1 MHARCLGRSRSR
13 SAQTNMHAGQAQRS
27 GGQAGRTW
35 DGRGGHMHAGQS
47 GTVLAHEVGIG
58 GPSASV
64 QAACM
69 HAPPAAR
76 PNNAG
81 LMQQFGRTD
90 HTLCTSTTRYVR
102 TN

>member
-1 MHARCLGRSRSR
+1 
-13 SAQTNMHAGQAQRS
+13 
-27 GGQAGRTW
+27 
-35 DGRGGHMHAGQS
+35 MHAGQS

-81 LMQQFGRTD
+81 D
-90 HTLCTSTTRYVR
+90 
-102 TN
+102 